1 MVMMPRPLRTELTKI
16 ATIKTRSNIFDNHHE
31 QLFPAELGGG
41 FHLVHNQLGL
51 DHIADENAGEQR
63 HNRHN
68 HRVAD
73 EVEEGEEIHAQN
85 LNMAPYA
92 VAQGGWQRQ
101 QHHADKHDNA
111 GDRTLDMEFVD
122 DDGYHGFHQGDGRC
136 QRGEQHQQEEQRS
149 DDLAELAAAHAVKY
163 LGQSLET

>member
-1 MVMMPRPLRTELTKI
+1 MQVSSATIGIITEL
-16 ATIKTRSNIFDNHHE
+16 
-31 QLFPAELGGG
+31 L
-41 FHLVHNQLGL
+41 
-51 DHIADENAGEQR
+51 
-63 HNRHN
+63 
-68 HRVAD
+68 D

-101 QHHADKHDNA
+101 QQHADKHDNA
-111 GDRTLDMEFVD
+111 GGRTLDMEFVD
-122 DDGYHGFHQGDGRC
+122 DDGYHGFHPGRWRRC

-163 LGQSLET
+163 LGQSLEHKPGAGLHGGLVAAGENEHCGNDHQAGQKGGDRVSKISIWETDFSILVSFFI